1 MIAAI
6 YARKRTNQNGVADE
20 AKSVTRQIKHAREY
34 ALKKGW
40 TVADEHVYSDDG
52 ISGAEFA
59 NRPGYLRLMNALQ
72 PKPPFQVLIMSE
84 GARLGRESIET
95 PYALKQ
101 LVTAGVRVFCY
112 LDDRERKLET
122 PTEKLMMS
130 VAAYTDEIERDRA
143 RQRTY
148 DAMLTKARAGH
159 VTGGRVFGYDN
170 VRVDG
175 HVERRINERE
185 AAVVVRLFELCAEG
199 HGQARITKILNEASA
214 PAPPAQ
220 QGRPCGW
227 SPSSI
232 HAILHRPLYRGQ
244 IVWNRT
250 RKRDRRG
257 QKRYEARPEDE
268 RVEVN
273 APELRIVPVNVARRI
288 AE

>member
-1 MIAAI
+1 MP
-6 YARKRTNQNGVADE
+6 RSTPSKSTNQNGVADE

-59 NRPGYLRLMNALQ
+59 NRPGYLRLMNALK

-112 LDDRERKLET
+112 IDDRERQLET

-185 AAVVVRLFELCAEG
+185 AAVVVRLWVSNSSSGCRRELN
-199 HGQARITKILNEASA
+199 H
-214 PAPPAQ
+214 PPAM
-220 QGRPCGW
+220 RNPT
-227 SPSSI
+227 
-232 HAILHRPLYRGQ
+232 H
-244 IVWNRT
+244 T
-250 RKRDRRG
+250 
-257 QKRYEARPEDE
+257 
-268 RVEVN
+268 VEFGTGDG
-273 APELRIVPVNVARRI
+273 ASDGDA
-288 AE
+288 